1 MRAPLQA
8 LKWYGLDRPM
18 PNPAPARVLVAERIR
33 AAREAHGLS
42 LSKAA
47 ERMGITKAA
56 LWSVEQGKADPR
68 FSTLKT
74 IGQAYGLTVG
84 QLVDG
89 GDPFSALDPFALR
102 IAIEIDSQ
110 LRRAGAAGVEVR
122 EISE

>member
-1 MRAPLQA
+1 
-8 LKWYGLDRPM
+8 M
-18 PNPAPARVLVAERIR
+18 PSPARVPERIK

-56 LWSVEQGKADPR
+56 LWSVEQGKVDPR

-89 GDPFSALDPFALR
+89 GEPLPTLHPFALR

-110 LRRAGAAGVEVR
+110 LRRALAAGVEVR
-122 EISE
+122 EVDGV